1 MEICQ
6 KMTIDAMQKYHKIQH
21 FHKKITTFYEHT
33 IFRVMALSEFSQKR
47 KMCQNMFLS
56 TMEGTLAEF
65 DVTQRENDTRR
76 PDRHRCDPVVGS
88 MSRKAWRTNDAYNAE
103 LLRTCL
109 SSFFKQAENVRKRW
123 KKNPRLSGNHVALC
137 RGYPADI
144 KKMRAE
150 RFELPTF

>member
-1 MEICQ
+1 MLC
-6 KMTIDAMQKYHKIQH
+6 KNTTKYNTFMRKRQH
-21 FHKKITTFYEHT
+21 LTN
-33 IFRVMALSEFSQKR
+33 MPFSGSWHSRNSAKNG

-56 TMEGTLAEF
+56 TIEGTLAEF

-76 PDRHRCDPVVGS
+76 PDRNRCDPVVGN
-88 MSRKAWRTNDAYNAE
+88 MSRKAWRRNDAYNAE

-109 SSFFKQAENVRKRW
+109 APFFKQAQHVRKRW
-123 KKNPRLSGNHVALC
+123 KKNPRLSGNYVALC
-137 RGYPADI
+137 RGNPADI

>member
-1 MEICQ
+1 MLC
-6 KMTIDAMQKYHKIQH
+6 KNTTKYN
-21 FHKKITTFYEHT
+21 TFMRKRQLLT
-33 IFRVMALSEFSQKR
+33 NMPFSGSWHSRNSAKNG

-56 TMEGTLAEF
+56 TIEGTLAEF

-109 SSFFKQAENVRKRW
+109 ASFFKQAENVRKRW

>member
-1 MEICQ
+1 MLC
-6 KMTIDAMQKYHKIQH
+6 KNTTKHNTFMRKRQH
-21 FHKKITTFYEHT
+21 LTNMPFPGSWHSRNSAKNG
-33 IFRVMALSEFSQKR
+33 

-56 TMEGTLAEF
+56 TIEGTLAEF

-76 PDRHRCDPVVGS
+76 PDRNRCDPVVGS
-88 MSRKAWRTNDAYNAE
+88 MSRKAWRRNDAYNAE

-109 SSFFKQAENVRKRW
+109 APFFKQAEHVRKRW
-123 KKNPRLSGNHVALC
+123 KKNPRLLGNHVALC
-137 RGYPADI
+137 RADPADI